1 MEKKCYQNKNL
12 FDGRTHS
19 LMKDKI
25 VLTDGEKIAAI
36 EDKINQSKFP
46 AYETVDM
53 DGLTMMPG
61 LIDAHVHVTVPSA
74 LEKNILRCIIW
85 TRQPLKKPSILIL
98 KLLNI
103 AAFSLSE

>member
-85 TRQPLKKPSILIL
+85 IKQPLKKPSILIL